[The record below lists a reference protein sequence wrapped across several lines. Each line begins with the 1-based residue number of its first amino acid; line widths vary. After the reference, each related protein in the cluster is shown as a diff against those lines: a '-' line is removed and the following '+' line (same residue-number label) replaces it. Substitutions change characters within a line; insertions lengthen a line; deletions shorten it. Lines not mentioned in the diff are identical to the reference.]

1 MGNEE
6 TTSTRRS
13 PSLIDDTLLP
23 SHTYLKDEFRNPLK
37 LDDNEKLGDEVTNIK
52 TSRARN
58 TNRRNIS
65 QKIQR
70 RNTLISDWLSYVLH
84 FVNGSREFQVR
95 IRNVLM
101 DGWRGREVK
110 EGKKE

>member
-1 MGNEE
+1 M
-6 TTSTRRS
+6 
-13 PSLIDDTLLP
+13 
-23 SHTYLKDEFRNPLK
+23 K

-58 TNRRNIS
+58 INRKNIS

-70 RNTLISDWLSYVLH
+70 RYTLISDWLSYVLH

-95 IRNVLM
+95 IRNVLL
-101 DGWRGREVK
+101 DGWRGREGGRKRRRNDGRK
-110 EGKKE
+110 EGRKDGMNDGINQSINQ